1 MTGVDVVTFGETM
14 GSLRAAGLIRMG
26 GAMSMTLGG
35 AESNVA
41 IGLARLGHAV
51 CWAGRLGADEVGDFA
66 LRTLRAEGVDTRLV
80 ARDADRTTGLLL
92 IEKRIADI
100 SCVAYYRAGSAGSAL
115 DAGDLRHL
123 FDQAP
128 SVMHVTGITPA
139 LSPTAAA
146 ATLWAVDA
154 ARERGV
160 TVSFDI
166 NFRGKLWGRD
176 EAAGVLATIAR
187 KAQVVFASDDE
198 LSLVAPGG
206 ESAAVA
212 ELIDAGVTEV
222 VVKRGALGATAW
234 VDGLEASVPAHVVP
248 VVDTIGAGD
257 AFTAGYLSARLDGLG
272 LEERLERGAV
282 LGAFAVSAAGDWESL
297 PTRDELE
304 LLAGTAGST
313 IR

>member
-1 MTGVDVVTFGETM
+1 MSGVDVVTFGETM
-14 GSLRAAGLIRMG
+14 GSLRAAGLIRLG

-41 IGLARLGHAV
+41 IGLARLGHSV
-51 CWAGRLGADEVGDFA
+51 CWAGRLGADQVGDFA

-80 ARDADRTTGLLL
+80 ARDSDRPTGLLL

-100 SCVAYYRAGSAGSAL
+100 SRVAYYRAGSAGSAL
-115 DAGDLRHL
+115 DAGDLRRL
-123 FDQAP
+123 FDRAP

-154 ARERGV
+154 ARDRGI
-160 TVSFDI
+160 TVSFDV
-166 NFRGKLWGRD
+166 NYRAKLWGRD
-176 EAAGVLATIAR
+176 AAAGVLAPIAR
-187 KAQVVFASDDE
+187 TAQLVFASDDE
-198 LSLVAPGG
+198 LSLVATGG
-206 ESAAVA
+206 DSTAVG
-212 ELIDAGVTEV
+212 ELLDAGVAEV

-234 VDGLEASVPAHVVP
+234 MAGVEVSVPAHVVP

-272 LEERLERGAV
+272 LEQRLERGAV

-297 PTRDELE
+297 PTRDELA
-304 LLAGTAGST
+304 LLAGAAGSA